1 MILKEIKDA
10 PEQSGIYKITSPT
23 NKIYIGQ
30 AVNLKR
36 RLKVYQ
42 SLNAVLQTQPKI
54 FSSIQKYGSDDHQ
67 FEILELC
74 DVNSLDSLEQYHKQ
88 LHINLLGWEMA
99 LFCKVNDLG
108 SGPRSEDTIQ
118 KMKNS
123 HIGKCHSAETKE
135 KISKSLK
142 GQKKTDEHIKNMS
155 ASLKGREAWNKGIAR
170 TEEQKKYQSEKMKGR
185 NKGRIAHNKKTV
197 IQYTPEMVE
206 VSRFDSAR
214 NAHFVTGINPGPCLS
229 GKNKI
234 SGGFIW
240 KYEK

>member
-10 PEQSGIYKITSPT
+10 PKQPGIYKITSPT

-30 AVNLKR
+30 AVNLNR

-42 SLNAVLQTQPKI
+42 SLNTVLQTQPKI
-54 FSSIQKYGSDDHQ
+54 FSSIQKYGSNNHQ

-74 DVNSLDSLEQYHKQ
+74 DVNALDFLEQYHKQ
-88 LHINLLGWEMA
+88 LHINLLGWEMS

-118 KMKNS
+118 KMKDS
-123 HIGKCHSAETKE
+123 HIGKCHSTETKE

-155 ASLKGREAWNKGIAR
+155 VSLKGREVWNKGIAR
-170 TEEQKKYQSEKMKGR
+170 TDEQKKYQSEKMKGR
-185 NKGRIAHNKKTV
+185 NKGQIAHNKKTV
-197 IQYTPEMVE
+197 IQYTSEMVE
-206 VSRFDSAR
+206 VCKFESVRSAH
-214 NAHFVTGINPGPCLS
+214 NITGINPSPCLL
-229 GKNKI
+229 GKNDKA
-234 SGGFIW
+234 GGYIW
-240 KYEK
+240 KYE